1 MVNRLGIHINRE
13 EASVLLASAD
23 KNLDSRLTVDEFIDL
38 ICSQNETL
46 NVDLNRIPRDELL
59 TINQEVGKELV
70 EGLRQDAEKQR
81 EVHLRDQMRVFVR
94 KNLQPIAMDLLQ
106 LDEARRDVV
115 DKSELMRV
123 LSRRVRLPQFLKDDH
138 EKMDELIRTHEDPE
152 GRVRYKD
159 FIAEIKEVS
168 DERGQRKGR
177 IGVGETQRSAVSS
190 VGSVSEMGLE

>member
-59 TINQEVGKELV
+59 TINQEGGKELV

-94 KNLQPIAMDLLQ
+94 KNLQPI
-106 LDEARRDVV
+106 
-115 DKSELMRV
+115 SC
-123 LSRRVRLPQFLKDDH
+123 
-138 EKMDELIRTHEDPE
+138 
-152 GRVRYKD
+152 
-159 FIAEIKEVS
+159 
-168 DERGQRKGR
+168 RKPN
-177 IGVGETQRSAVSS
+177 
-190 VGSVSEMGLE
+190 